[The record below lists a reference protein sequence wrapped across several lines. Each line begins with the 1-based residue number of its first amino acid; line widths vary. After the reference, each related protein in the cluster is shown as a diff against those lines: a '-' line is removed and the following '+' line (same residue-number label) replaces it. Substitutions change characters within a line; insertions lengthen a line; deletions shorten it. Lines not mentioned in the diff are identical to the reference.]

1 MDNYNAIINKV
12 VDYIEENLSEVINLK
27 DIANVSE
34 ISKYHFH
41 KIFKSVTGE
50 TIAEF
55 IKRVRLEKSAD
66 MLIRTTASLTAIAVD
81 TGFSSSSVFS
91 REFKR
96 KYSISPREFRLLFTC
111 LLKYKSKKQ
120 EIMLCSEKKEYFEK
134 AILENHS
141 LSEIMRISKN
151 LSFSED
157 MSFKIETIPEYHVL
171 YMRYVGEY
179 SDMEN
184 IYSLWIALKK
194 ISDSYSIYNK
204 DSLLFSIIHD
214 NPNICEFGKCR
225 YDACISIPNGI
236 NINILKNQVGY
247 RIISGGKYAIF
258 NFKGN
263 INNLFQAYTWIDTI
277 WFKKTGYEPDS
288 RPPYFKHTNSAE
300 FSELLEFEIFVP
312 VKKI

>member
-12 VDYIEENLSEVINLK
+12 ADYIEENLSEVINLK

-66 MLIRTTASLTAIAVD
+66 MLIRTTVSLTAIAVD

-111 LLKYKSKKQ
+111 LLQYKSKKP
-120 EIMLCSEKKEYFEK
+120 EIMLCNVKKKYFEK

-141 LSEIMRISKN
+141 LSENMRISKN
-151 LSFSED
+151 ISFSED
-157 MSFKIETIPEYHVL
+157 MRL
-171 YMRYVGEY
+171 
-179 SDMEN
+179 
-184 IYSLWIALKK
+184 
-194 ISDSYSIYNK
+194 
-204 DSLLFSIIHD
+204 
-214 NPNICEFGKCR
+214 
-225 YDACISIPNGI
+225 
-236 NINILKNQVGY
+236 
-247 RIISGGKYAIF
+247 
-258 NFKGN
+258 
-263 INNLFQAYTWIDTI
+263 
-277 WFKKTGYEPDS
+277 
-288 RPPYFKHTNSAE
+288 
-300 FSELLEFEIFVP
+300 
-312 VKKI
+312 